1 MSPAP
6 FEVLQPQDLVVT
18 LLGTYVRPFG
28 DTVWSGGLV
37 VLLGELGFSD
47 GAARVALTRLVRRE
61 LLTRER
67 SGRLVH
73 YRMTP
78 RCQRLLAEGDGR
90 IFTLGD
96 ERARSDGWTVL
107 WHQIPEDRRL
117 ERSRLARRLRFLGFG
132 PVQDSVWVSPHDHC
146 EEVRALLDELGV
158 AGFAVVFVASIGGFE
173 GLPALVARAWDLT
186 GLSERY
192 ASFVAEF
199 SSFVARNGRAR
210 RLPDDEAF
218 LVRTRVV
225 HLFRGFPF
233 LDPELHDELAS
244 VSRARARAVSVFRVL
259 YSGLA
264 EPSQR
269 HFDAVTD
276 RYVRPD

>member
-1 MSPAP
+1 MR
-6 FEVLQPQDLVVT
+6 PQDLVIT

-37 VLLGELGFSD
+37 ALLGELGFSD

-61 LLTRER
+61 LLARVRT
-67 SGRLVH
+67 GRLVH

-90 IFTLGD
+90 IFTLGE
-96 ERARSDGWTVL
+96 ERVAGDGWTVL

-132 PVQDSVWVSPHDHC
+132 SVQDSVWVSPHDHRA
-146 EEVRALLDELGV
+146 EVQALLTELGV
-158 AGFAVVFVASIGGFE
+158 GSFGVVFLASVGTSE
-173 GLPALVARAWDLT
+173 GLPALVSRAWDLS
-186 GLSERY
+186 GLVERY
-192 ASFVAEF
+192 ASFVGEF
-199 SSFVARNGRAR
+199 AQYVSRGGRPR
-210 RLPDDEAF
+210 RLTDPEAF
-218 LVRTRVV
+218 LIRTRLI

-233 LDPELHDELAS
+233 VDPELPDELAD
-244 VSRARARAVSVFRVL
+244 VSRARAEAVAVFRVL
-259 YSGLA
+259 YDGLA

-269 HFDAVTD
+269 HFTAITE
-276 RYVRPD
+276 RYVRPDRE